1 MRKAVRDPF
10 VVGSIAHL
18 EIAMTKDS
26 KDEQMASKGSTWLD
40 RITLLPLEDQKR
52 LSNWRIFST
61 NISLQPTKDSPTSA
75 DSEQDQTSPESREPV
90 SQE

>member
-1 MRKAVRDPF
+1 
-10 VVGSIAHL
+10 
-18 EIAMTKDS
+18 MTTDS
-26 KDEQMASKGSTWLD
+26 KDTGKTSASKGSTS
-40 RITLLPLEDQKR
+40 IEGFTLLPLEDQKR

-75 DSEQDQTSPESREPV
+75 DSEQDQTSPESRESA